1 MGMVYHGILGDFMST
16 TLRLTMLIIHS
27 RLYNPIRNL
36 RNREVKNLIQDEGKL
51 GLKLSSVGCPAE
63 GLSWYPLQSFH
74 SEKMLAEHSLLYGRY
89 GPNASLLHGAGVLC
103 SSTALRNFS

>member
-27 RLYNPIRNL
+27 RLYDPIRNL

-51 GLKLSSVGCPAE
+51 GLKLS
-63 GLSWYPLQSFH
+63 
-74 SEKMLAEHSLLYGRY
+74 
-89 GPNASLLHGAGVLC
+89 
-103 SSTALRNFS
+103 